1 MNTMKSSDKD
11 YSNFSDNDLLNQ
23 YLQEKKIPKT
33 SPTEEEEN
41 SIVPGI
47 VIITI
52 WIVIYAFTYIFR
64 IELNFW
70 YSLISLLI
78 VEFAIFYTLPNID
91 NKYFNTKEKKSFTKR
106 LIEIISII
114 LMIALIPLFMHLN
127 AMHYFRTKPYLAE
140 APIGLPHSLMNAN
153 KNTFF
158 SALKNYEDYSN
169 TSKRLFY
176 FDLQWSL
183 RYAKNAKQKAQYQ
196 RLEQLYMQR
205 KNSNKVRL
213 DILTYNLYE
222 ALLSET
228 NKDSILH
235 YINQIHPGNV
245 YEIKYVRFGRIAT
258 SRYDIAA
265 TPEEEASLSY
275 GAHRNV
281 QTHSRRPR
289 GLLQAIE
296 NLETFTKEE
305 KIQMLEHVLKC
316 FIQWAITNGCPQ
328 EAINECL
335 KYLNPYSNWYISH
348 YIGKGIGMY
357 EVEESLWKMRDA
369 LFDSVPES
377 KIFVCYS
384 LEDWETFVK
393 SKKQ

>member
-1 MNTMKSSDKD
+1 MKSSDKD
-11 YSNFSDNDLLNQ
+11 YSNFSDNDILNQ

-33 SPTEEEEN
+33 NPTEEEED
-41 SIVPGI
+41 SIVPWI
-47 VIITI
+47 VIISI
-52 WIVIYAFTYIFR
+52 WLVIYIFTYIFR

-70 YSLISLLI
+70 YSLISNFLAIIAIYHIIRI
-78 VEFAIFYTLPNID
+78 VDGKYWGTKNRESFLRKFYKTIF
-91 NKYFNTKEKKSFTKR
+91 
-106 LIEIISII
+106 III
-114 LMIALIPLFMHLN
+114 MISLIPLGVYLESK
-127 AMHYFRTKPYLAE
+127 HYYRNRIYLE
-140 APIGLPHSLMNAN
+140 KMPIEIPPALMNAN

-158 SALKNYEDYSN
+158 SELKNYEDYNN

-316 FIQWAITNGCPQ
+316 FIQWTITNGCPQ

-357 EVEESLWKMRDA
+357 EVEESLWKMRNA

-377 KIFVCYS
+377 KIFTCYS

-393 SKKQ
+393 SKKPQ

>member
-1 MNTMKSSDKD
+1 MKSSNKN
-11 YSNFSDNDLLNQ
+11 YSNFSDNELLNQ

-33 SPTEEEEN
+33 NPTEEEED
-41 SIVPGI
+41 SIVPWI

-52 WIVIYAFTYIFR
+52 WLVIYTFTYIFR

-70 YSLISLLI
+70 YS
-78 VEFAIFYTLPNID
+78 
-91 NKYFNTKEKKSFTKR
+91 
-106 LIEIISII
+106 IISNSLAII
-114 LMIALIPLFMHLN
+114 AIYHIIRIVDGEYWGTKNRESFLRKFYKTIFIIIMISLIPLGVYLESK
-127 AMHYFRTKPYLAE
+127 HYYRNRIYLE
-140 APIGLPHSLMNAN
+140 KMPIEIPPALMNAN

-158 SALKNYEDYSN
+158 SELKNYEEYSN
-169 TSKRLFY
+169 TPKRLFY

-222 ALLSET
+222 ALLNET

-245 YEIKYVRFGRIAT
+245 YEIKYVRFRRIAK
-258 SRYDIAA
+258 SRHDIAA
-265 TPEEEASLSY
+265 TPEEEESLSY
-275 GAHRNV
+275 GAHSNV

-369 LFDSVPES
+369 LFDSVPGS

-393 SKKQ
+393 SKKLQ

>member
-1 MNTMKSSDKD
+1 M
-11 YSNFSDNDLLNQ
+11 
-23 YLQEKKIPKT
+23 
-33 SPTEEEEN
+33 
-41 SIVPGI
+41 
-47 VIITI
+47 
-52 WIVIYAFTYIFR
+52 
-64 IELNFW
+64 
-70 YSLISLLI
+70 
-78 VEFAIFYTLPNID
+78 
-91 NKYFNTKEKKSFTKR
+91 
-106 LIEIISII
+106 
-114 LMIALIPLFMHLN
+114 
-127 AMHYFRTKPYLAE
+127 
-140 APIGLPHSLMNAN
+140 
-153 KNTFF
+153 
-158 SALKNYEDYSN
+158 
-169 TSKRLFY
+169 
-176 FDLQWSL
+176 
-183 RYAKNAKQKAQYQ
+183 
-196 RLEQLYMQR
+196 
-205 KNSNKVRL
+205 
-213 DILTYNLYE
+213 
-222 ALLSET
+222 
-228 NKDSILH
+228 
-235 YINQIHPGNV
+235 
-245 YEIKYVRFGRIAT
+245 
-258 SRYDIAA
+258 
-265 TPEEEASLSY
+265 SY

-316 FIQWAITNGCPQ
+316 FIQWTITNGCPQ

>member
-1 MNTMKSSDKD
+1 MKSSNKD
-11 YSNFSDNDLLNQ
+11 YSNFSDNDILNQ

-33 SPTEEEEN
+33 NPTEEEED
-41 SIVPGI
+41 SIVPWI
-47 VIITI
+47 VIISI
-52 WIVIYAFTYIFR
+52 WLVIYTFTYIFR

-70 YSLISLLI
+70 YSLISNSLAIIAIYHIIRI
-78 VEFAIFYTLPNID
+78 VDGKYWGTKNRESFLRKFYKTIF
-91 NKYFNTKEKKSFTKR
+91 
-106 LIEIISII
+106 III
-114 LMIALIPLFMHLN
+114 MISLIPLGVYLESK
-127 AMHYFRTKPYLAE
+127 HYYRNRIYLE
-140 APIGLPHSLMNAN
+140 KMPIEIPPALMNAN

-158 SALKNYEDYSN
+158 SELKNYEEYNN
-169 TSKRLFY
+169 TPKRLFY

-222 ALLSET
+222 ALLNET

-245 YEIKYVRFGRIAT
+245 YEIKYVRFRRIAK
-258 SRYDIAA
+258 SRHDIAA
-265 TPEEEASLSY
+265 TPEEEESLSY

-316 FIQWAITNGCPQ
+316 FIQWAMTNGCPQ